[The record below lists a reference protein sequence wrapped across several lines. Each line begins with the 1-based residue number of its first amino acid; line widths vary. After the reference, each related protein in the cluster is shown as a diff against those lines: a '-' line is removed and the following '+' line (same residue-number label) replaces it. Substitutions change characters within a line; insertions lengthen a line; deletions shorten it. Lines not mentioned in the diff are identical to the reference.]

1 MDVANN
7 AKISKLVILFVFDK
21 MEIPLTEETVLD
33 MCCSQNAWIS
43 YMLCKEIMADLIDSG
58 FLIINNSKS
67 GERYYTIT
75 TEGRMCLNYFFIN
88 IPASLRDEISNY
100 VKMNRLNFRRKQE
113 YFRDYSRNDDGS
125 YTVLLKILDP
135 AGPKLELKLN
145 VANRSNAQD
154 IYKKWEEKAS
164 QVYGALYDIL
174 LEDN

>member
-21 MEIPLTEETVLD
+21 MEIPLTEDTIID
-33 MCCSQNAWIS
+33 MCCSQNSWIS
-43 YMLCKEIMADLIDSG
+43 YMLCKEILADLVDSG
-58 FLIINNSKS
+58 FIVINNSKS

-88 IPASLRDEISNY
+88 IPASMREEISNY
-100 VKMNRLNFRRKQE
+100 VKNNRLNFRRKQE

-174 LEDN
+174 LEE